1 MANIQRIP
9 TIVLNANTIYGSINS
24 QGVNYM
30 AKRKASNEKSDL
42 ARRWEGLDL
51 DLLPIDNLD
60 VSILDALR
68 DNSRRSNAEI
78 ARILK
83 TSEATIRRRVR
94 SMIEKGII
102 EGFST
107 YINYSL
113 IENPVKAYIHLKVRT
128 EMMDNVVGKI
138 KSHDMLLALYRVAG
152 EYDLL
157 CVTLFSS
164 MNGLHEFIDYFLSTD
179 GIIETNTQIVMK
191 AHKGVPW
198 TGI

>member
-1 MANIQRIP
+1 MMFKPNKETAKCE
-9 TIVLNANTIYGSINS
+9 L
-24 QGVNYM
+24 
-30 AKRKASNEKSDL
+30 AKRWD
-42 ARRWEGLDL
+42 GLDL
-51 DLLPIDNLD
+51 DLLPIDSLD
-60 VSILDALR
+60 VSILCILR
-68 DNSRRSNAEI
+68 DNSRASNAEI
-78 ARILK
+78 ARMLS
-83 TSEATIRRRVR
+83 TSEATIRRRIKG
-94 SMIEKGII
+94 MMDKGII

-113 IENPVKAYIHLKVRT
+113 IENPVKAYVHLKIRT
-128 EMMDNVVGKI
+128 ELMEDVIDKI
-138 KSHDMLLALYRVAG
+138 RAHEMLLALYRVTG

-164 MNGLHEFIDYFLSTD
+164 MTGLHEFLDYFLGVD

>member
-1 MANIQRIP
+1 
-9 TIVLNANTIYGSINS
+9 
-24 QGVNYM
+24 M
-30 AKRKASNEKSDL
+30 AKSKKQLANSEL
-42 ARRWEGLDL
+42 ARRWDGLNL
-51 DLLPIDNLD
+51 DLLPIDSLD
-60 VSILDALR
+60 VNILDILR
-68 DNSRRSNAEI
+68 ENSRTSNAEI
-78 ARILK
+78 ARMLE
-83 TSEATIRRRVR
+83 TSEATIRRRIK
-94 SMIEKGII
+94 SMTDKGII

-113 IENPVKAYIHLKVRT
+113 IENPVKAYIHIKVRT
-128 EMMDNVVGKI
+128 ERMDVVVDKI

-164 MNGLHEFIDYFLSTD
+164 MTGLHEFIDYFLGID

>member
-1 MANIQRIP
+1 MSRSKKQP
-9 TIVLNANTIYGSINS
+9 
-24 QGVNYM
+24 
-30 AKRKASNEKSDL
+30 EKTGL

-60 VSILDALR
+60 VSILDILR
-68 DNSRRSNAEI
+68 DNSRISNAEI

-83 TSEATIRRRVR
+83 TSEATIRRRIK
-94 SMIEKGII
+94 SMIDKGII

-113 IENPVKAYIHLKVRT
+113 IENPVKAYIHLKIRT
-128 EMMDNVVGKI
+128 ERMDAVVDRI

-152 EYDLL
+152 EYDIL

-164 MNGLHEFIDYFLSTD
+164 MNGLHEFIDYFLEID

>member
-1 MANIQRIP
+1 
-9 TIVLNANTIYGSINS
+9 
-24 QGVNYM
+24 M
-30 AKRKASNEKSDL
+30 AKPKKQLANSEL
-42 ARRWEGLDL
+42 ARRWDGLNL
-51 DLLPIDNLD
+51 DLLPIDSLD
-60 VSILDALR
+60 VNILDILR
-68 DNSRRSNAEI
+68 DNSRTSNAEI
-78 ARILK
+78 ARMLQ
-83 TSEATIRRRVR
+83 TSEATIRRRIK
-94 SMIEKGII
+94 SMTDKGII

-113 IENPVKAYIHLKVRT
+113 IENPVKAYIHIKVRT
-128 EMMDNVVGKI
+128 ESMEVVVDKI

-164 MNGLHEFIDYFLSTD
+164 MTGLHEFIDYFLGVD

>member
-1 MANIQRIP
+1 MARSKKRI
-9 TIVLNANTIYGSINS
+9 SNS
-24 QGVNYM
+24 
-30 AKRKASNEKSDL
+30 EL

-51 DLLPIDNLD
+51 DLLPIDSLD
-60 VSILDALR
+60 VNILDILR
-68 DNSRRSNAEI
+68 ENSRTSNAEI
-78 ARILK
+78 ARMLK
-83 TSEATIRRRVR
+83 TSEATIRRRIK
-94 SMIEKGII
+94 SMTDKGII

-113 IENPVKAYIHLKVRT
+113 IENPVKAYIHIKVRT
-128 EMMDNVVGKI
+128 EKMEVVVDKI

-164 MNGLHEFIDYFLSTD
+164 MTGLHEFIDYFLGVD